1 MNVFTRLNLKQRWHL
16 LTVAMS
22 SSKQII
28 EKKFES
34 LQVPYDLHI
43 SKYILYSNKDNEKD
57 KSHWEDEI
65 FDFLDKIQGFKF
77 KGSNKKPNR
86 DFIKEEFFTLEMD
99 DLNSFKHWINIHER
113 ECMKMIP
120 PYPRRTKNIDYN
132 KAWKEYEKFI
142 DLCCKDMETGSLT
155 KEKMLTYIQPLHDKV
170 V

>member
-65 FDFLDKIQGFKF
+65 FDFLDKIQGFKR
-77 KGSNKKPNR
+77 S
-86 DFIKEEFFTLEMD
+86 EE
-99 DLNSFKHWINIHER
+99 
-113 ECMKMIP
+113 
-120 PYPRRTKNIDYN
+120 RR
-132 KAWKEYEKFI
+132 
-142 DLCCKDMETGSLT
+142 
-155 KEKMLTYIQPLHDKV
+155 
-170 V
+170 